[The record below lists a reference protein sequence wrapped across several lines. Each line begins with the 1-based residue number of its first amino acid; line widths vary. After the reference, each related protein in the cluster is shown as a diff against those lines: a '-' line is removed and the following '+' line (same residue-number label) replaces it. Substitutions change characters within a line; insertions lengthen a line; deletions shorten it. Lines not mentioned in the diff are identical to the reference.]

1 MNRAVSALAVGAV
14 LALFGCTESPP
25 TAPAARPVPGT
36 VSTAAAAVLAG
47 PETPQSPAPPEY
59 GSRGRRDP
67 FETLEARQGTGP
79 SVAAAKLTGIVR
91 GARGPMALIETSD
104 GLGYILK
111 PGDTLGDGRLVEIG
125 QGRVIFTVMPRPGS
139 DPDRV
144 VLNLVAD

>member
-1 MNRAVSALAVGAV
+1 MSRVGPVLALGAV
-14 LALFGCTESPP
+14 LALAGCTEAPP
-25 TAPAARPVPGT
+25 TAPAAKPPSGT
-36 VSTAAAAVLAG
+36 VSAAAAAVLAA
-47 PETPQSPAPPEY
+47 PETPQAPAPPSY

-67 FETLEARQGTGP
+67 FETLEVRQGAGP
-79 SVAAAKLTGIVR
+79 SVASAKLTGIVR
-91 GARGPMALIETSD
+91 GARGPMALVETSD

-125 QGRVIFTVMPRPGS
+125 QGRVVFTVMPRPGS

>member
-1 MNRAVSALAVGAV
+1 MSRTVPALALGAA
-14 LALFGCTESPP
+14 LALAGCTEAPP
-25 TAPAARPVPGT
+25 TAPAAKTVPGT

-47 PETPQSPAPPEY
+47 PETPQAPAPPAY

-67 FETLEARQGTGP
+67 FETLEVRQGTGP
-79 SVAAAKLTGIVR
+79 SVASAKLTGIVR
-91 GARGPMALIETSD
+91 GVRGPMALVETSD

-125 QGRVIFTVMPRPGS
+125 QGRVVFTVMPRPGS

-144 VLNLVAD
+144 VLNLVAE